1 MLRVARGDAL
11 DGACPSFGVDIAM
24 VHFVRQYSPIV
35 ASDDGRPYVARAY
48 AASRRD
54 GRWDGWF
61 VFLPLRAGRSL
72 ATNWETTQSTLASV
86 KYWAE
91 AISAVYLQGA
101 LRRALACC
109 PERQFEL
116 AARRAEQEEA
126 LARAAAAAH
135 ADAAAA
141 ARAAAARAKHD
152 RRYAESRLLVE
163 RAAAARAAAVLQERA
178 ASAARAEAAQAKRR
192 LRQFERQSGRVGHP
206 PQPATVSARSAH
218 VPHSPHRPR
227 SSSSTH
233 PFAGSHH
240 HE

>member
-1 MLRVARGDAL
+1 
-11 DGACPSFGVDIAM
+11 M
-24 VHFVRQYSPIV
+24 VHFIQQYSPIV
-35 ASDDGRPYVARAY
+35 VSDDGRPYVARAY
-48 AASRRD
+48 AASRPD

-72 ATNWETTQSTLASV
+72 ATDWETTQSTLARV

-101 LRRALACC
+101 LRRAWACC
-109 PERQFEL
+109 PERRFER
-116 AARRAEQEEA
+116 AAGRAEQEEA
-126 LARAAAAAH
+126 LAREAAAAY
-135 ADAAAA
+135 ADAAIA

-163 RAAAARAAAVLQERA
+163 RAAAARAAALLQERA
-178 ASAARAEAAQAKRR
+178 ASAARAEAAEAKRR
-192 LRQFERQSGRVGHP
+192 LRQFERQVARAGHP
-206 PQPATVSARSAH
+206 SQPATTSARSAH
-218 VPHSPHRPR
+218 VPHSPHRSR
-227 SSSSTH
+227 SSSSTP